1 MIRLLLVDDETLIR
15 SALAALLSLEEDF
28 EVCGEFSS
36 GEEALANVRRVEPDV
51 AIVDLQLPGMD
62 GIETCTALMREY
74 PTVRTIIVTSHARPG
89 YLKRALAADVRG
101 LLPKTASR
109 TALVGGIRQVAVG
122 RRAVDPELAA
132 ETIAVGD
139 SPLSAREADV
149 LALAADGS
157 RVAEIAQRLFLAE
170 GTVRNYL
177 SSAQAKLGAA
187 NRFEAAR
194 RARAKGWI

>member
-15 SALAALLSLEEDF
+15 SALAALLALEKDF

-36 GEEALANVRRVEPDV
+36 GEEALANVRGVEPDV

-109 TALVGGIRQVAVG
+109 AALVGGIRQVAAG

-139 SPLSAREADV
+139 NPLSAREADV

-177 SSAQAKLGAA
+177 SSAQAKMGAA

-194 RARAKGWI
+194 QARAKGWI